1 MSVIR
6 VKGLSKKVA
15 NQSLIRIKGMSKVS
29 RGTPLTKL
37 YQSCIKVVSKLY
49 QSCIKVVSKLYEMCV
64 KGICSRLLAP

>member
-29 RGTPLTKL
+29 RGTAMHVKD
-37 YQSCIKVVSKLY
+37 VSNVCQRY
-49 QSCIKVVSKLYEMCV
+49 NQIY
-64 KGICSRLLAP
+64 SRLLAAWAASQALN